1 MDRYGSVMWGIV
13 LLLFRILL
21 PHNEALAFVALRSS
35 RWPSSGVPSI
45 HQKASMVLGMSNSDG
60 DLETSE
66 TEGQENFLDPKFV
79 FRNKRW
85 VVVVD
90 DEEPIRMAVGDFL
103 YDQGFQVTA
112 CVDADAMLAICANG
126 AEAPLSIDGL
136 PRVPD
141 CIVSDIRMPGK
152 DGIELLGLIR
162 SDPMLATVPVV
173 LLTAKAMAK
182 DRVQGYQAGADAY
195 LPKPFDPDELLSIV
209 DNVIL
214 RRQQMSGQG
223 ASLLELKDEITKIKE
238 IMRRNSANVV
248 KRTDI
253 YLTDKER
260 DILELLCQG
269 FTNSEIADERKASLF
284 DINTIVQKL
293 RSKTRS
299 RNRTE
304 LVRWAI
310 ATGYVSPR
318 P

>member
-13 LLLFRILL
+13 LLLCRILL
-21 PHNEALAFVALRSS
+21 PHNGALAFVALRSS

-66 TEGQENFLDPKFV
+66 TEDQESFLDPKFV

-126 AEAPLSIDGL
+126 AKAPLSIDGL

-195 LPKPFDPDELLSIV
+195 LPKPFDPDELLGIV
-209 DNVIL
+209 DVML
-214 RRQQMSGQG
+214 SKS
-223 ASLLELKDEITKIKE
+223 AKIH
-238 IMRRNSANVV
+238 
-248 KRTDI
+248 
-253 YLTDKER
+253 
-260 DILELLCQG
+260 
-269 FTNSEIADERKASLF
+269 
-284 DINTIVQKL
+284 
-293 RSKTRS
+293 
-299 RNRTE
+299 
-304 LVRWAI
+304 
-310 ATGYVSPR
+310 
-318 P
+318 

>member
-1 MDRYGSVMWGIV
+1 MDRYGSVMWVIV
-13 LLLFRILL
+13 LLLSGVLL
-21 PHNEALAFVALRSS
+21 PHSALAFVALHSS
-35 RWPSSGVPSI
+35 QWPSSDVPSI
-45 HQKASMVLGMSNSDG
+45 HKVTWMTLGMSNSDG

-66 TEGQENFLDPKFV
+66 GEEQAFLDPKFV
-79 FRNKRW
+79 ARNKRW
-85 VVVVD
+85 VIVVD
-90 DEEPIRMAVGDFL
+90 DEEPIRMAVGDYL

-112 CVDADAMLAICANG
+112 CVDADSMLAICANG
-126 AEAPLSIDGL
+126 ASSPDSIDGL

-223 ASLLELKDEITKIKE
+223 GSLLELKDEIAKIKE
-238 IMRRNSANVV
+238 IMRRNSAHVV

-253 YLTDKER
+253 FLTDKER
-260 DILELLCQG
+260 DVLELLCQG
-269 FTNSEIADERKASLF
+269 FTNAEIAEEGKSSLF

-310 ATGYVSPR
+310 TTGYVSPR